1 MISVYKFEHC
11 KTYKVDARV
20 LTEFGT
26 PNCEIKYSF
35 RYMFIDRYNQIITPV
50 PKNTEVI
57 INSDTPHI
65 DKIDIKS
72 FLNTVTDF
80 TFKDKVYLHSNCTI
94 PRAKVTQ
101 KYTRSLKPG
110 KADICVVP
118 KPEREINTE
127 NLAIFINKDKNKIYV
142 IETITDWDQGK
153 LLYYTSEK
161 CKNFTLGN
169 SILDINPSLRDTII
183 VEKVY
188 YDDLNIN
195 TFSMENWNDFL
206 ESTLLYYGPVV
217 SLYTKEFWIID
228 VLYNK
233 LHDIITE
240 DRLLAT
246 LGDSTNKFTKE
257 VYDNLRE
264 MLNSSDATVVGLGLK
279 AVAEMDYEKY
289 RNTAIHL
296 LANNSRNWSINDMRS
311 STSVKYMLNYLGLW
325 RAPIENYAYTTTQ
338 EDFNLMQEVVK
349 SDFKERIKNIKKQ
362 FNSRFHFVKLDFS
375 YQFEVSPKLNEEN
388 SVKIEKDTE
397 NFEEDY
403 DNNDDV

>member
-35 RYMFIDRYNQIITPV
+35 QYVFIDRYSQMITPV

-57 INSDTPHI
+57 INSDIPHTG
-65 DKIDIKS
+65 KIDTKS

-80 TFKDKVYLHSNCTI
+80 TFKNKVYLHPNCTI

-101 KYTRSLKPG
+101 KYTKSLKPG

-118 KPEREINTE
+118 KLKKEINTE

-142 IETITDWDQGK
+142 IETITNWDQGK
-153 LLYYTSEK
+153 LHYYTSEK
-161 CKNFTLGN
+161 CKNFTLGS

-183 VEKVY
+183 VERVY
-188 YDDLNIN
+188 YNDPNIN

-206 ESTLLYYGPVV
+206 ASTLLYYGPVV

-246 LGDSTNKFTKE
+246 LGDSTNEFTKE

-264 MLNSSDATVVGLGLK
+264 MLNSRDDTVVGLGLK

-296 LANNSRNWSINDMRS
+296 LANNKSWSRNDMRS

-325 RAPIENYAYTTTQ
+325 RSPIENYAYTTTQ
-338 EDFNLMQEVVK
+338 EDFDLMQEVVK
-349 SDFKERIKNIKKQ
+349 NDFKERIKNVNKL
-362 FNSRFHFVKLDFS
+362 FNLRFPFAKLDLS